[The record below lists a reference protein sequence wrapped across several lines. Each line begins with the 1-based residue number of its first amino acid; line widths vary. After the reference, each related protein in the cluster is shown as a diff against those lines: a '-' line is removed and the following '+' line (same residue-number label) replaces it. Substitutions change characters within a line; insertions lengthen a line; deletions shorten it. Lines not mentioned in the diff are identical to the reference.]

1 MKRIALSFLALMFAV
16 SASAQTAKKHVN
28 LGMGI
33 DDFAARF
40 DAAPAGTRD
49 ALAIHAAVIDA
60 MDGARVR
67 IQLNLDGG
75 RKASYLFDKRALCEI
90 EITAGN
96 PYAHE
101 LEVLTAE
108 LGASQIANLD
118 MAQWDRKDGTRF
130 TLTSKDGTGVLLITP
145 TPVESK

>member
-1 MKRIALSFLALMFAV
+1 MKRIALSFLSLLFAV
-16 SASAQTAKKHVN
+16 SAAAQTAKKHVN
-28 LGMGI
+28 LGMDI
-33 DDFAARF
+33 DDFASRF
-40 DAAPAGTRD
+40 DAAPASTRE

-67 IQLNLDGG
+67 IQLRMDG